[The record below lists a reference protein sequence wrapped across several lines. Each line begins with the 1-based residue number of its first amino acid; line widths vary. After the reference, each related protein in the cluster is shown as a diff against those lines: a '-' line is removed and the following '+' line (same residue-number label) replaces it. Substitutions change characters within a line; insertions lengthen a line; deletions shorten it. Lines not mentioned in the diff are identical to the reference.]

1 MAAATSPATPAASP
15 ATSGSN
21 RGRRLSKVHRAT
33 EWLRPSFA
41 RSSATMSASVRDQM
55 PKPSCVSCQLGSPT
69 TTRFTRTRLSD
80 IVHPVSSSQL
90 TQDPNRV
97 RSFGG
102 YNTALAM
109 TTLPSD
115 KPLNDARHA
124 VVTTLSDLVKALET
138 DPTPQ
143 PEKIE
148 KAKAAIRNL
157 LWDLRAIQELRL
169 RRLAE

>member
-1 MAAATSPATPAASP
+1 MSKPPIGINEELKTIEAARAALS
-15 ATSGSN
+15 TNSN
-21 RGRRLSKVHRAT
+21 SKETIKV
-33 EWLRPSFA
+33 LRDA
-41 RSSATMSASVRDQM
+41 KDVA
-55 PKPSCVSCQLGSPT
+55 G
-69 TTRFTRTRLSD
+69 
-80 IVHPVSSSQL
+80 
-90 TQDPNRV
+90 
-97 RSFGG
+97 
-102 YNTALAM
+102 LAM

-138 DPTPQ
+138 DATPQ